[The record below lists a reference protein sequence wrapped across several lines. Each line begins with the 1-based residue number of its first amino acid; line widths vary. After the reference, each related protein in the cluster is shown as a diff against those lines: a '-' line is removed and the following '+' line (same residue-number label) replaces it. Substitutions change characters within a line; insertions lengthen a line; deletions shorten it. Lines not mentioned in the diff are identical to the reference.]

1 MSFFSNIFDLTLK
14 AKYSKLLCLSQAISA
29 TGKVEVTDR
38 AMAKLAVILSNKQAA
53 YDPVIQDF
61 KSRLSEVRTC
71 GDLVEFWCK
80 ENDYPLDKLVHEAIG
95 YDTETYRKW
104 AERKLYML

>member
-1 MSFFSNIFDLTLK
+1 MSFFSNIFGLSLK

-29 TGKVEVTDR
+29 TGKVDVTDST
-38 AMAKLAVILSNKQAA
+38 AAKLAVILSDKQAA

-71 GDLVEFWCK
+71 GDLVEFWCE
-80 ENDYPLDKLVHEAIG
+80 ENNYPLDKLVHEAIG
-95 YDTETYRKW
+95 FDTETYRKW